1 MDHKSHRLEVLSQLS
16 GFILQVERP
25 HPVRVAIDGIDNA
38 GKTYMSQELAY
49 ILAASG
55 RQIIQASLDAFH
67 LPKSVRY
74 RLGPDSPEGYYLHSF
89 NYEDLRACLLIPLGP
104 TGNLRYQL
112 EIYDYRKDHPVQHES
127 RRAETNAI
135 LLFDGVFLL
144 RPEIIND
151 WDFSIF
157 LKVSFEEALRRAIE
171 RDRSEISSKEAT
183 IARYE
188 KRYFPGQRIYL
199 ERDKPEF
206 CADVVIDNTELD
218 YPILYPLCP

>member
-55 RQIIQASLDAFH
+55 RPIIQASLDAFH

-89 NYEDLRACLLIPLGP
+89 NYKDLRACLLVPLGP
-104 TGNLRYQL
+104 TGNLCYQL

-127 RRAETNAI
+127 RQAETNAI

-171 RDRSEISSKEAT
+171 RDWSELGSKEA
-183 IARYE
+183 IISRYE
-188 KRYFPGQRIYL
+188 KRYFAGQRIYL
-199 ERDKPEF
+199 ERDNPEF
-206 CADVVIDNTELD
+206 SADVVIDNTVLD
-218 YPILYPLCP
+218 YPILYP